1 MAGVVL
7 FSACQS
13 KKEKKNAAIAKA
25 EKELSESYNQD
36 LQHRLI
42 ALYQDYATVFPEDSL
57 SAEYLFRSADLNM
70 RLGRGED
77 ALADL
82 DAVIAKYPNYERL
95 PECYFMKGFVYE
107 NVLYYIDYARKAY
120 YDFVAKFPSHKL
132 ALDASILITLL
143 DKSPEEIVASFND
156 NASE

>member
-13 KKEKKNAAIAKA
+13 KKEKKSAAIATA
-25 EKELSESYNQD
+25 EKELAQTYNED
-36 LQHRLI
+36 LQYRLI
-42 ALYQDYATVFPEDSL
+42 ALYQDYATVFPEDSM

-70 RLGRGED
+70 RLERGQE

-82 DAVIAKYPNYERL
+82 DAVIAKYPNYERI

-107 NVLYYIDYARKAY
+107 NVLYDIEAAQNAY
-120 YDFVAKFPSHKL
+120 YDFVGKFPSHKL
-132 ALDASILITLL
+132 ALDASIAISLL
-143 DKSPEEIVASFND
+143 GKSPEEIVASFENK
-156 NASE
+156 E